1 MFKNRTRLIDLLFRK
16 EIKRDLRVPRFFVY
30 EKGSRREQR
39 MSGQDR
45 NKLIVLSCSTE
56 KATIPFFQ
64 TQQVRFL
71 QSKRFMVTLVRKEEN
86 MKKKLIYT
94 GVGVLLGLVSDKL
107 WKTKK
112 ARALAVSA
120 VAGGLKAKE
129 SLDKT
134 IEKVREETGDIIA
147 EAKVKKAEEQAQAQA
162 EKEADKANSDIVKI
176 AETVE
181 ETAEAHCT
189 EESAE

>member
-1 MFKNRTRLIDLLFRK
+1 
-16 EIKRDLRVPRFFVY
+16 
-30 EKGSRREQR
+30 
-39 MSGQDR
+39 
-45 NKLIVLSCSTE
+45 
-56 KATIPFFQ
+56 
-64 TQQVRFL
+64 
-71 QSKRFMVTLVRKEEN
+71 

-112 ARALAVSA
+112 VRSLAVSA

-181 ETAEAHCT
+181 ETAEALCT

>member
-1 MFKNRTRLIDLLFRK
+1 
-16 EIKRDLRVPRFFVY
+16 
-30 EKGSRREQR
+30 
-39 MSGQDR
+39 
-45 NKLIVLSCSTE
+45 
-56 KATIPFFQ
+56 
-64 TQQVRFL
+64 
-71 QSKRFMVTLVRKEEN
+71 